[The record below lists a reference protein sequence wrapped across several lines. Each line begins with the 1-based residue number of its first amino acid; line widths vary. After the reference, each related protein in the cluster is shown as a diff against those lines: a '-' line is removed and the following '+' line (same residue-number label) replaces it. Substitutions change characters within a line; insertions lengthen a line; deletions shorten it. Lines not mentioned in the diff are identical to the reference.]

1 MLIGTII
8 YTFAELLVQGLFQAI
23 IAIAGKILDDSI
35 TVFTSDQ
42 NIFETFINFI
52 PFAENI
58 HLPSIIRSISYGLVI
73 LMLVINLLKS
83 VASPMTGDSTISPA
97 QACVRAALSITLIIA
112 FFGVGFG
119 TTDTFT
125 FDGIISLIGR
135 WFGSIL
141 SAIGMEDFNS
151 GLANMKLVNPFS
163 DAFEYI
169 GAILLFLAML
179 TSVLGAAL
187 QYVERII
194 SYALYVVL
202 GPIAIA
208 MYTNKE
214 TAQTFKDWMVGL
226 FSQFIAILLSLVMWI
241 CFIHSINTSDGSVFS
256 YAVSIAIL
264 GLMRNS
270 EKILN
275 AMGLRATTMS
285 LGDSARSIGGALNTV
300 FGAVGATVGLSKSL
314 HNYVSN
320 KNHVVAGQSINASAT
335 SHGFD
340 SAGTWMGD
348 KGYIKNDN
356 SQILSG
362 LTSGRFITNTSNAI
376 KRSNEQHNAV
386 NSINTALQNN
396 ESINA
401 QTLNTAFGFDN
412 NTGIRVVGSGEGGML
427 QPAMVKNADGQD
439 VKGFTG
445 DVVYEHG
452 GQIDTVNA
460 FIPTST
466 PGLIDAGTAITNLNG
481 EGVNQIIADKGFSLG
496 NTSAYIFRIDSE
508 ANSPSFN
515 EIDNGGTLPTG
526 GLNLDK
532 PKVVSET
539 VYEAKNQ

>member
-83 VASPMTGDSTISPA
+83 VASPMTGDSAISPA
-97 QACVRAALSITLIIA
+97 QACVRAALSITLIVA

-119 TTDTFT
+119 TSDTFT

-163 DAFEYI
+163 DAYEYI

-214 TAQTFKDWMVGL
+214 TAQTSKDWMVGL

-241 CFIHSINTSDGSVFS
+241 CFIHSLNTSDGSVFS
-256 YAVSIAIL
+256 YAISIAIL

-348 KGYIKNDN
+348 KGFKNEN
-356 SQILSG
+356 SQILSN
-362 LTSGRFITNTSNAI
+362 LTSFNPISARRNAI
-376 KRSNEQHNAV
+376 KIENAQSNAV

-427 QPAMVKNADGQD
+427 QPAMVKNVDGQD

-481 EGVNQIIADKGFSLG
+481 EGANQIIADKGFSLG

-508 ANSPSFN
+508 ANSPTFN
-515 EIDNGGTLPTG
+515 EIDNSGTLPTG
-526 GLNLDK
+526 GLDLSK

-539 VYEAKNQ
+539 VYEAKD

>member
-52 PFAENI
+52 PFAENV

-163 DAFEYI
+163 DAYEYI

-226 FSQFIAILLSLVMWI
+226 FSQFIAILLSLAMWI
-241 CFIHSINTSDGSVFS
+241 CFIHSLNTSDGSVFS
-256 YAVSIAIL
+256 YAISIAIL

-348 KGYIKNDN
+348 KGFKNEN
-356 SQILSG
+356 SQILSN
-362 LTSGRFITNTSNAI
+362 LTSFNPISARRNAI
-376 KRSNEQHNAV
+376 KIENAQSNAV

-508 ANSPSFN
+508 SNSPTFN
-515 EIDNGGTLPTG
+515 EIDNSGSLPTG
-526 GLNLDK
+526 GLDLSK